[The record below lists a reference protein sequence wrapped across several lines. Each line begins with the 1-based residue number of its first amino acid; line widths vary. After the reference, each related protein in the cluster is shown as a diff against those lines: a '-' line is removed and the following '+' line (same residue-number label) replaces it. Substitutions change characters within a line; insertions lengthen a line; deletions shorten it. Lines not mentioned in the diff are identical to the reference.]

1 MRKYI
6 LLLLFPNLLFGQN
19 TLSLMDAIKIGMLE
33 NYDIQISE
41 KNQNISKINN
51 NWANA
56 GGLPSINLSAKKEE
70 ALSDQSNNPASFI
83 QEKLR
88 SSAINGNANVSW
100 TLFNGFAIRANKEKL
115 NNLEEISNNNATL
128 TIENTIQGIIL
139 QYYNCVLQKKR
150 LELLQKVVALAK
162 NRLEYEQTK
171 YEIGVSSKIDLLQIE
186 NAMLTDSA
194 NIILQKLNYSNAIKN
209 LNLTLATNVETNWI
223 LTDEMDM
230 EIKLFNYEDLK
241 TSTLANNTNIKNQ
254 YYNIQLSKQDIK
266 LAMSPFYP
274 VISVNSGAAYNE
286 STYDI
291 GDLSNTMDNT
301 GKSINYFAN
310 FSVNFRIFD
319 GGKLYQNLRS
329 LKIQKEINDLQ
340 LEKIQKEVLYQLSL
354 TNDKY
359 NSLITTYSLNQ
370 KAFKIAE
377 TNYGLATDQQNMGVI
392 NSFMLRDIEIAY
404 ISSGIS
410 AQQAAYNLMES
421 KVALLKITGGIIQD
435 FNSYF
440 IKKNYSIIL

>member
-100 TLFNGFAIRANKEKL
+100 TLFNGFAIKANKERL
-115 NNLEEISNNNATL
+115 NNLEEISNNNASL

-223 LTDEMDM
+223 LTDEMDT

-274 VISVNSGAAYNE
+274 VISVNSGVAYNE

-301 GKSINYFAN
+301 GESINYFAN

-435 FNSYF
+435 FNR
-440 IKKNYSIIL
+440 

>member
-100 TLFNGFAIRANKEKL
+100 TLFNGFAIKANKERL

-150 LELLQKVVALAK
+150 LELLQKVVALTK

-223 LTDEMDM
+223 LTDEMDT

-291 GDLSNTMDNT
+291 GDLSNTINNT
-301 GKSINYFAN
+301 GESINYFAN

-435 FNSYF
+435 FNR
-440 IKKNYSIIL
+440 

>member
-100 TLFNGFAIRANKEKL
+100 TLFNGFAIKANKERL

-223 LTDEMDM
+223 LTDEMDT

-291 GDLSNTMDNT
+291 GDLSNTIDNT
-301 GKSINYFAN
+301 GESINYFAN

-435 FNSYF
+435 FN
-440 IKKNYSIIL
+440 K

>member
-100 TLFNGFAIRANKEKL
+100 TLFNGFAIKANKERL

-209 LNLTLATNVETNWI
+209 LNLTLATKVETNWI
-223 LTDEMDM
+223 LTDEMDT

-301 GKSINYFAN
+301 GESINYFAN

-435 FNSYF
+435 FNR
-440 IKKNYSIIL
+440 